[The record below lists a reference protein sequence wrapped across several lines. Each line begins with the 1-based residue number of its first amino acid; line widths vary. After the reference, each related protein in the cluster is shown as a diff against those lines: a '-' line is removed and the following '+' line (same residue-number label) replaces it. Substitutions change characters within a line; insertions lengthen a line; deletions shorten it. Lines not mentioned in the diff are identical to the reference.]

1 MDWEFLVF
9 IQSGFFNSPPNSPIV
24 LAWGLLFCCD
34 HFSSTGSFHFEKKKS
49 SVSGSK
55 NDVKCCVNG
64 WKILVDLY
72 FLNSTIISLSYHWLL
87 HTSFRDVSLCLN
99 DRCYITGKQSFRYM
113 YAILRCSSIIYG
125 CIIHSKKKTMND
137 ITCWMEISQRCISFC
152 KCHYGLCEW
161 RHNILRKMSMIL
173 DHMLPPDALAYE
185 MRKIYLSISILM

>member
-1 MDWEFLVF
+1 VCNCVFLACVCV
-9 IQSGFFNSPPNSPIV
+9 V
-24 LAWGLLFCCD
+24 LSSDLAGGYLAGLQTLPSFLLG
-34 HFSSTGSFHFEKKKS
+34 GSFFAVIILAPLVLSILRKKKS

-125 CIIHSKKKTMND
+125 CIINSKKK
-137 ITCWMEISQRCISFC
+137 
-152 KCHYGLCEW
+152 L
-161 RHNILRKMSMIL
+161 
-173 DHMLPPDALAYE
+173 
-185 MRKIYLSISILM
+185 